1 MAPEEDFIVS
11 AGLPFLAHRLRRA
24 SETLVEAT
32 SVTQRNSG
40 FTGPPRSVSTLLL
53 LKEEGPLGITEI
65 SNRLA
70 FSHPLIIRF
79 VRGLLKE
86 GYVTQQGDP
95 ADARRR
101 LIALTAKGRRHVD
114 YILEFSPILSAA
126 LRSLFEEMGVDLYLA
141 VEKFELA
148 MAERSFIDRLEDARR
163 PTKRR

>member
-24 SETLVEAT
+24 SEQLVEAT
-32 SVTQRNSG
+32 SVIQQHSG
-40 FTGPPRSVSTLLL
+40 FTGPPRSASTLLL

-70 FSHPLIIRF
+70 LSHPLIIRF
-79 VRGLLKE
+79 VRVLLEE

-101 LIALTAKGRRHVD
+101 LIGLTDKGRKHVA
-114 YILEFSPILSAA
+114 YLWEFNPVLSQA
-126 LRSLFEEMGVDLYLA
+126 LGRLFQDMGADLYSA
-141 VEKFELA
+141 VKKFELA
-148 MAERSFIDRLEDARR
+148 IAERSLVDRLNDVRR
-163 PTKRR
+163 PTKSR

>member
-1 MAPEEDFIVS
+1 LAAEEDFIVS

-24 SETLVEAT
+24 SEHLVEAT
-32 SVTQRNSG
+32 SVIQRNSG

-53 LKEEGPLGITEI
+53 LEKEGPLGITEI

-79 VRGLLKE
+79 VRGLLEE

-101 LIALTAKGRRHVD
+101 LIALTDKGRRHVA
-114 YILEFSPILSAA
+114 YIWEFSPVLSEA
-126 LRSLFEEMGVDLYLA
+126 LRRLFQDMGVDLYSA
-141 VEKFELA
+141 VEKFEQA
-148 MAERSFIDRLEDARR
+148 IAERSLVDRLNEARGPR
-163 PTKRR
+163 KPR